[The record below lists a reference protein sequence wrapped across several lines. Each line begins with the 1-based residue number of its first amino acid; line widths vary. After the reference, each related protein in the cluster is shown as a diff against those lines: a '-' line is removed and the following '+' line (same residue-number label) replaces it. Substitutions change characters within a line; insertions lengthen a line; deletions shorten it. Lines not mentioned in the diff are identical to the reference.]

1 MRNRIIFKMASNF
14 GSKRPSYGKKSGKG
28 FRFCLYVLWLCGL
41 VLTFQAILTDFKAR
55 KKKIYVF
62 LCRQIFWVVFLLIPL
77 LRESKETFSGRC
89 TGSWRILAWGEG
101 QLGKCQLG
109 KCQLGKEL
117 VGGSANL
124 GTLICRISWAQ
135 FLFSFISSKWTLF
148 FK

>member
-77 LRESKETFSGRC
+77 LRESKWNFFWSVYRQLRDFSLGW
-89 TGSWRILAWGEG
+89 GSVGEVPVG
-101 QLGKCQLG
+101 EVPVGKRASWGKCQFGDFNL
-109 KCQLGKEL
+109 
-117 VGGSANL
+117 SDFL
-124 GTLICRISWAQ
+124 GTIFVLIH
-135 FLFSFISSKWTLF
+135 F
-148 FK
+148 FQMNTIF